1 MSLNSNGT
9 NVRCCAGTF
18 CREFTGHIY
27 WHAAFHSCSLLP
39 RIVKDSSFECLSLA
53 TCICFGGEVLYCELY
68 RVRKPEL
75 PHRSVASLCGKNYAC
90 NRHQECAIRKPT
102 QRVQHAA
109 RSTQQGVLSQSSA
122 GDKGPPLQAYTTFG
136 FGAFGGDLRGAAT
149 FCMGRTP

>member
-1 MSLNSNGT
+1 MGQTCGVVPGHFAGNLPDIYIGT
-9 NVRCCAGTF
+9 PRFILVLF
-18 CREFTGHIY
+18 FLV
-27 WHAAFHSCSLLP
+27 SCE
-39 RIVKDSSFECLSLA
+39 DSSLSVSLT
-53 TCICFGGEVLYCELY
+53 TCICFGGEVLYRGLY

-90 NRHQECAIRKPT
+90 NRRQECAIRKPT

-122 GDKGPPLQAYTTFG
+122 GDKGPPLQAFTTFG
-136 FGAFGGDLRGAAT
+136 FGASGGDLRGAAT